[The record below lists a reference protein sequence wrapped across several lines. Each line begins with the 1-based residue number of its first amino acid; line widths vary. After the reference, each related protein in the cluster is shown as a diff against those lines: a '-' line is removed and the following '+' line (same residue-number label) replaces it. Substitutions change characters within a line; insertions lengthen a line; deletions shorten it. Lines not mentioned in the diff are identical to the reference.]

1 MLEELEQEL
10 EEYCKKNKID
20 EKRKEELRKKLKELI
35 EKSRFEPGEGI
46 GIVATQSI
54 SEPATQM
61 TMRTYHFAASAGLQ
75 MSLGLP
81 RLIELFDLR
90 KNIEGI
96 TTVYLEENSRE
107 FAEKIASEISES
119 KLENVIKAINYDIS
133 ISQVEVELDKKSL
146 DTLSLTY
153 DNIFDIVR
161 KFVKKYPSSK
171 KGNKIYFDKV
181 NSFSEFRILKEKLLD
196 LHVKGVKGVKETVI
210 LNRDGE
216 WIIQIRGGSFK
227 KIISIDGVDTRKTTT
242 TNIEEIANVLGI
254 EAARQALI
262 NEIKNTLEE
271 QGVDVDLRYLGLV
284 ADVMCVNGKLEA
296 VSRYGIMRKKKSV
309 LARLNFEE
317 TIKILF
323 NSAVLNKKDT
333 LNTLMANLMIGK
345 ISPVGT
351 GTVKLKWKL

>member
-1 MLEELEQEL
+1 MIEKLESEL
-10 EEYCKKNKID
+10 EEYCRKNNID
-20 EKRKEELRKKLKELI
+20 EKTKKELKKRI
-35 EKSRFEPGEGI
+35 EEIIKKSRFEPGEAL
-46 GIVATQSI
+46 GIVTTQSI

-61 TMRTYHFAASAGLQ
+61 TMRTYHFAASAGIQ

-96 TTVYLEENSRE
+96 STIYLTENSKE

-119 KLENVIKAINYDIS
+119 KLENVIETINYDIS
-133 ISQVEVELDKKSL
+133 ISQAELDLNKKNLEKLNLTSAEIL
-146 DTLSLTY
+146 DT
-153 DNIFDIVR
+153 IK
-161 KFVKKYPSSK
+161 KFVKKYPSER
-171 KGNKIYFDKV
+171 KGNKIYFNNV
-181 NSFSEFRILKEKLLD
+181 GSYSEFRNLKEKLLN
-196 LHVKGVKGVKETVI
+196 LHIKGIKGVKETVI

-216 WIIQIRGGSFK
+216 WIIQARGGSFR
-227 KIISIDGVDTRKTTT
+227 KILSVEGVDTKRTTT
-242 TNIEEIANVLGI
+242 TNIEEIAEVLGI

-271 QGVDVDLRYLGLV
+271 QGITVDERYFGLV
-284 ADVMCVNGKLEA
+284 ADAMCVNGVLDA
-296 VSRYGIMRKKKSV
+296 VGRYGMMKKKKSI

-317 TIKILF
+317 TIKVLF

-345 ISPVGT
+345 VTPVGT
-351 GTVKLKWKL
+351 GTVKLRWKL